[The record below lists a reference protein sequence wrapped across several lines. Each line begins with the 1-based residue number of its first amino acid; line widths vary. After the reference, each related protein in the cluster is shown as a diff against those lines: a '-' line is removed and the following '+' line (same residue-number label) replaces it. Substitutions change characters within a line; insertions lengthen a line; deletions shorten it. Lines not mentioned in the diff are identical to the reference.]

1 MASESV
7 HRRTALSWLAAF
19 DTMDVDKS
27 MSLRSPTCIH
37 HFCPS
42 TLNLGKKNND
52 EFRAHFETLVPVVE
66 RFPVT
71 PVKVFEG
78 GNIVTVHAISEAK
91 FHKEAMDGNP
101 DDWQYH
107 GEYMFVF
114 EMNADGTKIESVLEF
129 LDSAKVM
136 ALAPLQERAR
146 KNLAAR
152 GK

>member
-1 MASESV
+1 MTVSLQ
-7 HRRTALSWLAAF
+7 RRTALSFLAAF
-19 DTMDVDKS
+19 ENMDVERS
-27 MSLRSPTCIH
+27 MSLRAPNCIH

-42 TLNLGKKNND
+42 TLGLGTKNKD

-78 GNIVTVHAISEAK
+78 GNVVTVHAVSDAK
-91 FHKEAMDGNP
+91 FRKEAMDGNP

-107 GEYMFVF
+107 GEYVFVF
-114 EMNADGTKIESVLEF
+114 EMSADGTKIESVLEF
-129 LDSAKVM
+129 LDSAKVI

-146 KNLAAR
+146 ENLAAR